1 MARDELQNA
10 ADSIERA
17 ADATADDEARDR
29 LQTQAAKF
37 EDYAT
42 ADHGPDHG
50 QLARHEHILN
60 EIADSEGG
68 DVASNLEDALASISE
83 FRSDLEGV

>member
-1 MARDELQNA
+1 MARDDLQNA

-17 ADATADDEARDR
+17 ADATSDDEARDR

-50 QLARHEHILN
+50 QLARHEHVLN
-60 EIADSEGG
+60 EIADDEGG

-83 FRSDLEGV
+83 FRSTLEGV

>member
-1 MARDELQNA
+1 MARDELQRTA
-10 ADSIERA
+10 ESIEQA
-17 ADATADDEARDR
+17 ADATSDDEVRDR

-60 EIADSEGG
+60 EIADDGGG

>member
-1 MARDELQNA
+1 MARDELQRA
-10 ADSIERA
+10 AESIEEA
-17 ADATADDEARDR
+17 ADATANDEAQDR
-29 LQTQAAKF
+29 LRTQAAKF

-60 EIADSEGG
+60 EIADDEGG